1 MTAEVPG
8 SESELHRPVHPVRF
22 VTAASLFD
30 GHDAS
35 INIMRRILQ
44 TQGAEVVHLGH
55 NRSVDEVVRAAV
67 SEDVQGIALSSY
79 QGGHLEYFRYLVDRL
94 VEEGAAHIRVF
105 GGGGGVIVPE
115 EIAALH
121 AYGVARIF
129 TPEDGQRLGLAGMVN
144 SMIAECDVSLATPE
158 VAVDELY
165 GGSVRAL
172 SRAITSLEEGVVGR
186 ETPAAALGSALG
198 SVLHGLRV
206 SDGALAD
213 ELDVEAAPDRT
224 PPLPGRD
231 HDHLTAREQEVVQ
244 LMAEGL
250 SNKQI
255 GDRLGISAHTA
266 KFHVNAVLG
275 KLDASTRT
283 EAVVRA
289 LQRGFV
295 ML

>member
-1 MTAEVPG
+1 MNRLDTTIDVLAVDSARALVVAEDP
-8 SESELHRPVHPVRF
+8 LVRAGLAMRLGLQSAGEPQPTEDLAEAVLRVGANVVLWDLGPAGDAERD
-22 VTAASLFD
+22 VTAAVSRLPVPIV
-30 GHDAS
+30 ALAPTS
-35 INIMRRILQ
+35 VRRRDLL
-44 TQGAEVVHLGH
+44 GA
-55 NRSVDEVVRAAV
+55 
-67 SEDVQGIALSSY
+67 
-79 QGGHLEYFRYLVDRL
+79 
-94 VEEGAAHIRVF
+94 
-105 GGGGGVIVPE
+105 
-115 EIAALH
+115 
-121 AYGVARIF
+121 GVA
-129 TPEDGQRLGLAGMVN
+129 
-144 SMIAECDVSLATPE
+144 
-158 VAVDELY
+158 
-165 GGSVRAL
+165 
-172 SRAITSLEEGVVGR
+172 GVVGR